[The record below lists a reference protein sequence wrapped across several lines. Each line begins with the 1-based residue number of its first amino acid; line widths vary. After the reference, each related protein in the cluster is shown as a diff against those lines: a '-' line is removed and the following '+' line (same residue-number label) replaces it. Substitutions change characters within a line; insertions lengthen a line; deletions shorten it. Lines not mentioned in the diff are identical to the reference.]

1 MVATQILVEND
12 TPLADSSMEGDP
24 PRGSRDTNGM
34 EGDVENDIIVMIE
47 DGTTKSRLRVDHAS
61 RTESRCHWNVM
72 KSIAGRQPACVSTV
86 PNQVMVGESAR

>member
-1 MVATQILVEND
+1 MVATSVEND
-12 TPLADSSMEGDP
+12 TSLPDSSMEGDT
-24 PRGSRDTNGM
+24 PRDILDTNGM

-47 DGTTKSRLRVDHAS
+47 DGMTISRLRVDHAS

-86 PNQVMVGESAR
+86 PNQEMVGESAR